1 MKDVKT
7 YRCCFEESIFMD
19 KTYEKYEKFSDK
31 HLFRYSLT
39 CELSKSGKP
48 ITVILMN
55 PSYADD
61 KSLDST
67 LDNVRKFLTK
77 IGRYSKF
84 QVLNIFPIRTPNS
97 KGLID
102 KMEKYPKIKAKN
114 IEYIIKVLDEG
125 NDVLV
130 AWGSK
135 YHAHAKWLVDYL
147 KGKNVYAYSINT
159 DKSPRHFAPQ
169 AYNTCKEKKL

>member
-1 MKDVKT
+1 MKENKKVLYPCVFADNKK
-7 YRCCFEESIFMD
+7 M
-19 KTYEKYEKFSDK
+19 
-31 HLFRYSLT
+31 FRYSLT
-39 CELSKSGKP
+39 CELSKTGKP
-48 ITVILMN
+48 ITIILMN
-55 PSYADD
+55 PSYADEYG
-61 KSLDST
+61 LDAT
-67 LDNVRKFLTK
+67 LKNVKEFLEK
-77 IGRYSKF
+77 QGKYSKF

-102 KMEKYPKIKAKN
+102 KMKKYQKFQKENDEFIK
-114 IEYIIKVLDEG
+114 KVLANSE
-125 NDVLV
+125 NVLV

-169 AYNTCKEKKL
+169 AYNKCKIKKMRKYEF